1 MKRIFCSVAAGLL
14 ALATSAQSG
23 HIEFQGEPLT
33 GTLSNFAE
41 RMEDHGYDI
50 RHIERGNACMRG
62 EYEGYKGCWITF
74 STNMDTGFMVNRV
87 YVSLPFRLTWS
98 EVESDYNIIKS
109 KLEARYGKPT
119 RVTERVKKSCIKD
132 DIVRNMHSSEL
143 NYSAIFES
151 ADGTV
156 EVFME
161 LVGGIVLAEERLRVV
176 VVYND

>member
-14 ALATSAQSG
+14 TLTTSAQSG
-23 HIEFQGEPLT
+23 HIEFQGKPLT

-41 RMEDHGYDI
+41 RMEGHGYDI
-50 RHIERGNACMRG
+50 RHI
-62 EYEGYKGCWITF
+62 
-74 STNMDTGFMVNRV
+74 
-87 YVSLPFRLTWS
+87 
-98 EVESDYNIIKS
+98 
-109 KLEARYGKPT
+109 
-119 RVTERVKKSCIKD
+119 ERVKKSCIKD